1 MVRRL
6 VKDEQV
12 DLLVHQHAQT
22 QPALLAAGE
31 GADRLEHVLALKQI
45 RAQPVARGLHGAVLL
60 IEHRVE
66 ERPLGVGKVDDL
78 RQVGPLDRG
87 AELHAARTGLLA
99 EQEL

>member
-1 MVRRL
+1 M
-6 VKDEQV
+6 
-12 DLLVHQHAQT
+12 T
-22 QPALLAAGE
+22 QPQTALFAAGKTRN
-31 GADRLEHVLALKQI
+31 GLEHVLALEQI

-66 ERPLGVGKVDDL
+66 ERPLGVSKVDDL